1 MEYMQL
7 SMDDY
12 IQSKNEIKQ
21 ELGGIVKSFVRIGW
35 QLTRIDKSQAFKHD
49 GYNTI
54 SEFAKAE
61 YGMNPSGVS
70 RFMKVYEKYSVP
82 GDTPELQEQYKDFK
96 FNNLVEMLQLQ
107 EEDQQIFKPTDKR
120 EDIRELKDFNKENEN
135 NPMNLLDWKSAQST
149 EDKLR
154 ATIQEFFR
162 EKHGV
167 LNTLYSSE
175 TYQTGNIKEMSQI
188 INPGDSMSYRKGT
201 VFLMFHQE
209 DITVKI
215 FNGEMKNISWEQFFT
230 YVQEI
235 FAEAA
240 AGAKTYE
247 NYFGIPEET
256 PTPTPKE
263 IPKPA
268 TKPAPEHNVR
278 PESEIAPAQQAE
290 PVEEVENS
298 VDKSQKTAVEPKEE
312 EERENTKSDVPSEEP
327 KTKPENI
334 EKSQETALGE
344 TETQIPG
351 QDNIINHPEY
361 MPKPAKE
368 PVEAPEPM
376 TESHQLPEEQ
386 PENNLK
392 PELQEDHFGEV
403 NEMVPEEREI
413 APAQSEPEEPAAELM
428 TRKEYI
434 DTLTAYGT
442 AEYMAR
448 EMKSFSSKTYNTLL
462 TPAFWYEWLKGK
474 VDHNGRAL
482 EETRVL

>member
-35 QLTRIDKSQAFKHD
+35 QLTRIDKSGAYKHD
-49 GYNTI
+49 GYNNI
-54 SEFAKAE
+54 SEFARTE

-82 GDTPELQEQYKDFK
+82 GDTPELKEQYREFK
-96 FNNLVEMLQLQ
+96 FNNLVEMLQLP
-107 EEDQQIFKPTDKR
+107 EEDQQIFHPKDKR
-120 EDIRELKDFNKENEN
+120 EDIRELKDFNKENES

-149 EDKLR
+149 EDKLH

-162 EKHGV
+162 EKTGI

-175 TYQTGNIKEMSQI
+175 AYQSGNIKEMAQI

-215 FNGEMKNISWEQFFT
+215 FNGEMKNISWDQFFT
-230 YVQEI
+230 YTREI

-256 PTPTPKE
+256 HDPTPKE
-263 IPKPA
+263 IPKP
-268 TKPAPEHNVR
+268 TPKPVSNPIPEHDVR
-278 PESEIAPAQQAE
+278 PEPEIAPAQQPE
-290 PVEEVENS
+290 PVENVEKT
-298 VDKSQKTAVEPKEE
+298 VDNHEEGQKTAVLEKEDSASGKPKA
-312 EERENTKSDVPSEEP
+312 DFHSETPESQ
-327 KTKPENI
+327 PENI
-334 EKSQETALGE
+334 EKSQETALPE
-344 TETQIPG
+344 SEPQIPG
-351 QDNIINHPEY
+351 QDSIENHPEY
-361 MPKPAKE
+361 MPKP
-368 PVEAPEPM
+368 
-376 TESHQLPEEQ
+376 EEQ
-386 PENNLK
+386 PESNPK
-392 PELQEDHFGEV
+392 PELQEDYLGEV
-403 NEMVPEEREI
+403 NGMVPEELEI
-413 APAQSEPEEPAAELM
+413 APAQSGSEPPEAEPK

-442 AEYMAR
+442 AEYIAR
-448 EMKSFSSKTYNTLL
+448 AMRQFANKTYNTLL
-462 TPAFWYEWLKGK
+462 DPDFWNEWLNGK
-474 VDHNGRAL
+474 VDHNGRSW
-482 EETRVL
+482 ED

>member
-35 QLTRIDKSQAFKHD
+35 QLTRIDKSGAYKHD

-54 SEFAKAE
+54 SEFAKIE

-82 GDTPELQEQYKDFK
+82 GDTPELQEQYREFK
-96 FNNLVEMLQLQ
+96 FNNLVEMLQLP
-107 EEDQQIFKPTDKR
+107 EEDQQIFHPEDKR
-120 EDIRELKDFNKENEN
+120 EDIRELKEFNKENES

-149 EDKLR
+149 EDKLH

-162 EKHGV
+162 EKTGI

-175 TYQTGNIKEMSQI
+175 AYQSGNIKEMAQI

-215 FNGEMKNISWEQFFT
+215 FNGEMRNISWDQFFT
-230 YVQEI
+230 YTWEI

-256 PTPTPKE
+256 HDPTPKE
-263 IPKPA
+263 IPKP
-268 TKPAPEHNVR
+268 TPKPVSNPIPKHDVR
-278 PESEIAPAQQAE
+278 PEPEIAPAQQPE
-290 PVEEVENS
+290 SVENVEKT
-298 VDKSQKTAVEPKEE
+298 VDNHEESQKTAVPEKEDSASRKPKA
-312 EERENTKSDVPSEEP
+312 DFHSE
-327 KTKPENI
+327 TPESQPETI
-334 EKSQETALGE
+334 EKSQETALPE
-344 TETQIPG
+344 SEPQIPG
-351 QDNIINHPEY
+351 QDSIENHPEY
-361 MPKPAKE
+361 MPE
-368 PVEAPEPM
+368 
-376 TESHQLPEEQ
+376 PEEQ
-386 PENNLK
+386 PESNLK

-403 NEMVPEEREI
+403 NKMVPEELEI
-413 APAQSEPEEPAAELM
+413 APAQSGSEPPAAEPK

-442 AEYMAR
+442 AEYIAR
-448 EMKSFSSKTYNTLL
+448 AMRQFANKTYNTLL
-462 TPAFWYEWLKGK
+462 DPDFWNEWLNGK
-474 VDHNGRAL
+474 VDHNGRPW
-482 EETRVL
+482 ED

>member
-35 QLTRIDKSQAFKHD
+35 QLTRIDKSGAYKHD

-54 SEFAKAE
+54 AEFARTE

-82 GDTPELQEQYKDFK
+82 GDTPELKEQYREFK
-96 FNNLVEMLQLQ
+96 FNNLVEMLQLP
-107 EEDQQIFKPTDKR
+107 EEDQQIFHPEDKR
-120 EDIRELKDFNKENEN
+120 EDIRELKDFNKENES

-154 ATIQEFFR
+154 ATVQEFFR
-162 EKHGV
+162 EKTGI

-175 TYQTGNIKEMSQI
+175 TYQSGNIKEMAQI

-215 FNGEMKNISWEQFFT
+215 FNGEMRNISWDQFFT
-230 YVQEI
+230 YTREI
-235 FAEAA
+235 FEEAA

-256 PTPTPKE
+256 HGPTPKE

-268 TKPAPEHNVR
+268 PKPVSNPIPKHDVCPE
-278 PESEIAPAQQAE
+278 PEIAPAQQPE
-290 PVEEVENS
+290 SVENVEKT
-298 VDKSQKTAVEPKEE
+298 VDNHEEGQKTAVPEKEDSVSGKPKAD
-312 EERENTKSDVPSEEP
+312 SYSETPEFQ
-327 KTKPENI
+327 PENI
-334 EKSQETALGE
+334 EKSQETALPE
-344 TETQIPG
+344 PEPQIPG
-351 QDNIINHPEY
+351 QDSIENHPEY
-361 MPKPAKE
+361 MPE
-368 PVEAPEPM
+368 
-376 TESHQLPEEQ
+376 PEEQ
-386 PENNLK
+386 PESNPK
-392 PELQEDHFGEV
+392 PESQEDHLGEA
-403 NEMVPEEREI
+403 NEMVPEELEI
-413 APAQSEPEEPAAELM
+413 APAQSGSEPPAAEPK

-442 AEYMAR
+442 AEYIAR
-448 EMKSFSSKTYNTLL
+448 AMRQFANKTYNTLL
-462 TPAFWYEWLKGK
+462 DPVFWNEWLNGK
-474 VDHNGRAL
+474 VDHNGRPW
-482 EETRVL
+482 ED

>member
-35 QLTRIDKSQAFKHD
+35 QLTRIDKSGAYKHD

-54 SEFAKAE
+54 AEFARTE

-82 GDTPELQEQYKDFK
+82 GDTPELQEQYREFK
-96 FNNLVEMLQLQ
+96 FNNLVEMLQLP
-107 EEDQQIFKPTDKR
+107 EEDQQIFHPEDKR
-120 EDIRELKDFNKENEN
+120 EDIRELKDFNKENES

-149 EDKLR
+149 EDKLH

-162 EKHGV
+162 EKTGI
-167 LNTLYSSE
+167 LNALYSSE
-175 TYQTGNIKEMSQI
+175 AYQSGNIKEMAQI
-188 INPGDSMSYRKGT
+188 VNPGDSMSYRKGT

-215 FNGEMKNISWEQFFT
+215 FNGEMRNISWDQFFT
-230 YVQEI
+230 YTREI

-247 NYFGIPEET
+247 NYFGIPEKT
-256 PTPTPKE
+256 HSSTPKE

-268 TKPAPEHNVR
+268 PKPVSNPIPEHDVR
-278 PESEIAPAQQAE
+278 PEPEIAPVQQPE
-290 PVEEVENS
+290 SVENVEKT
-298 VDKSQKTAVEPKEE
+298 VDNHEKGQKTAVPEKEDSVSG
-312 EERENTKSDVPSEEP
+312 KP
-327 KTKPENI
+327 KTDSYSEALESQPENI
-334 EKSQETALGE
+334 EKSQETAL
-344 TETQIPG
+344 TEPEPQIPG
-351 QDNIINHPEY
+351 QDSIENHPEY
-361 MPKPAKE
+361 MPE
-368 PVEAPEPM
+368 
-376 TESHQLPEEQ
+376 PEEQ
-386 PENNLK
+386 PESNLK
-392 PELQEDHFGEV
+392 PELQEDHLGEA
-403 NEMVPEEREI
+403 NELVPEELEI
-413 APAQSEPEEPAAELM
+413 APAQSGSEPPAAEPK

-442 AEYMAR
+442 AEYIAR
-448 EMKSFSSKTYNTLL
+448 AMRQFANKTYSTLL
-462 TPAFWYEWLKGK
+462 DSTFWETWLNEK
-474 VDHNGRAL
+474 VDHNGRTW
-482 EETRVL
+482 EN

>member
-35 QLTRIDKSQAFKHD
+35 QLTRIDKSGAYKHD

-54 SEFAKAE
+54 AEFARTE

-82 GDTPELQEQYKDFK
+82 GDTPELKEQYREFK
-96 FNNLVEMLQLQ
+96 FNNLVEMLQLP
-107 EEDQQIFKPTDKR
+107 EEDQQIFQPEDKR
-120 EDIRELKDFNKENEN
+120 EDIRELKDFNKENES

-149 EDKLR
+149 EDKLH

-162 EKHGV
+162 EKTGI
-167 LNTLYSSE
+167 LNALYSSE
-175 TYQTGNIKEMSQI
+175 AYQSGNIKEMAQI
-188 INPGDSMSYRKGT
+188 VNPGDSMSYRKGT

-215 FNGEMKNISWEQFFT
+215 FNGEMRNISWDQFFT
-230 YVQEI
+230 YTWEI

-256 PTPTPKE
+256 HDSTPKE

-268 TKPAPEHNVR
+268 PKPVSNPIPEHDVH
-278 PESEIAPAQQAE
+278 PESEIASAQQPE
-290 PVEEVENS
+290 SVENVEKT
-298 VDKSQKTAVEPKEE
+298 VDNHEKSQKTAVPEKEDSVPGNPKAEPH
-312 EERENTKSDVPSEEP
+312 SETPESQI
-327 KTKPENI
+327 ENI
-334 EKSQETALGE
+334 EKSQETALPE
-344 TETQIPG
+344 PEPQIPG
-351 QDNIINHPEY
+351 QDSIKNHPEY
-361 MPKPAKE
+361 MPE
-368 PVEAPEPM
+368 
-376 TESHQLPEEQ
+376 PEEQ
-386 PENNLK
+386 PESNLK
-392 PELQEDHFGEV
+392 PELQEDHLGEA
-403 NEMVPEEREI
+403 NEMVPEELEI
-413 APAQSEPEEPAAELM
+413 APAQSGSEPPAAEPK

-442 AEYMAR
+442 AEYIAR
-448 EMKSFSSKTYNTLL
+448 AMRQFANKTYSTLL
-462 TPAFWYEWLKGK
+462 DSTFWETWLNEK
-474 VDHNGRAL
+474 VDQNGRTW
-482 EETRVL
+482 EN

>member
-1 MEYMQL
+1 MEYIQL

-54 SEFAKAE
+54 AEFAKAE
-61 YGMNPSGVS
+61 YGMNASGVTK
-70 RFMKVYEKYSVP
+70 FMKVYEKCSVS
-82 GDTPELQEQYKDFK
+82 GDTPELQEQYRNFK
-96 FNNLVEMLQLQ
+96 FNVLAELIRLP
-107 EEDQQIFKPTDKR
+107 EEDQKIFLPTDKR

-135 NPMNLLDWKSAQST
+135 NPMNLLDWKSAKNT
-149 EDKLR
+149 EEKLR
-154 ATIQEFFR
+154 ATVQEFFR
-162 EKHGV
+162 EKRGV
-167 LNTLYSSE
+167 LNTLYASE
-175 TYQTGNIKEMSQI
+175 AYQTGNIKEMAQI

-215 FNGEMKNISWEQFFT
+215 FNGEMKIISWEQFFT
-230 YVQEI
+230 YVQEV

-256 PTPTPKE
+256 PAPTSEETPK
-263 IPKPA
+263 P
-268 TKPAPEHNVR
+268 
-278 PESEIAPAQQAE
+278 EIAPAQHPE
-290 PVEEVENS
+290 LVEKVDNS
-298 VDKSQKTAVEPKEE
+298 VDKSQKTAVEQKET
-312 EERENTKSDVPSEEP
+312 EERENTSSDMPLEEP
-327 KTKPENI
+327 KTESENV
-334 EKSQETALGE
+334 EKSQETALAE
-344 TETQIPG
+344 TEPQIPG

-361 MPKPAKE
+361 MPKP
-368 PVEAPEPM
+368 VEAPKAEPV
-376 TESHQLPEEQ
+376 TEEHIV
-386 PENNLK
+386 
-392 PELQEDHFGEV
+392 EDNKTLSKE
-403 NEMVPEEREI
+403 PEI
-413 APAQSEPEEPAAELM
+413 APAQSEPEEPAAELT

-448 EMKSFSSKTYNTLL
+448 EMRSFSNKTYNTLL
-462 TPAFWYEWLKGK
+462 NSTFWYEWLKAK
-474 VDHNGRAL
+474 VDHNGRSL

>member
-35 QLTRIDKSQAFKHD
+35 QLTRIDKSGAYKHD
-49 GYNTI
+49 GYNNI
-54 SEFAKAE
+54 SEFARTE

-82 GDTPELQEQYKDFK
+82 GDTPELKEQYREFK
-96 FNNLVEMLQLQ
+96 FNNLVEMLQLP
-107 EEDQQIFKPTDKR
+107 EEDQQIFHPKDKR
-120 EDIRELKDFNKENEN
+120 EDIRELKDFNKENES

-149 EDKLR
+149 EDKLH

-162 EKHGV
+162 EKTGI

-175 TYQTGNIKEMSQI
+175 AYRSGNIKEMAQI

-215 FNGEMKNISWEQFFT
+215 FNGEMRNISWDQFFT
-230 YVQEI
+230 YTREI

-247 NYFGIPEET
+247 NYFGIPKET
-256 PTPTPKE
+256 HDPTPKE
-263 IPKPA
+263 IPKP
-268 TKPAPEHNVR
+268 TPKPVSNPIPKHDVR
-278 PESEIAPAQQAE
+278 PEPEIAPAQQPE
-290 PVEEVENS
+290 SVENVEKT
-298 VDKSQKTAVEPKEE
+298 VDNHEEGQKTAVPEKEDSVPGNPKADFHSE
-312 EERENTKSDVPSEEP
+312 TPKSQ
-327 KTKPENI
+327 PENI
-334 EKSQETALGE
+334 EKSQETALSE
-344 TETQIPG
+344 PEPQLPG
-351 QDNIINHPEY
+351 QDSNENHLEY
-361 MPKPAKE
+361 MPKPVEPKE
-368 PVEAPEPM
+368 
-376 TESHQLPEEQ
+376 Q
-386 PENNLK
+386 
-392 PELQEDHFGEV
+392 
-403 NEMVPEEREI
+403 EI
-413 APAQSEPEEPAAELM
+413 APAQSGSEPPAAEPK

-442 AEYMAR
+442 AEYIAR
-448 EMKSFSSKTYNTLL
+448 AMRQFANKTYNTLL
-462 TPAFWYEWLKGK
+462 DPDFWNEWLNGK
-474 VDHNGRAL
+474 VDHNGRPW
-482 EETRVL
+482 ED

>member
-35 QLTRIDKSQAFKHD
+35 QLTRIDKSGAYKHD

-54 SEFAKAE
+54 AEFAKTE

-82 GDTPELQEQYKDFK
+82 GDTPELKEQYREFK
-96 FNNLVEMLQLQ
+96 FNNLVEMLQLP
-107 EEDQQIFKPTDKR
+107 EEDQQIFHPEDKR
-120 EDIRELKDFNKENEN
+120 EDIRELKDFNKENES

-149 EDKLR
+149 EDKLH

-162 EKHGV
+162 EKTGI

-175 TYQTGNIKEMSQI
+175 AYQSGNIKEMAQI

-215 FNGEMKNISWEQFFT
+215 FNGEMRNISWNQFFT
-230 YVQEI
+230 YTREI

-247 NYFGIPEET
+247 NYFGIPEKT
-256 PTPTPKE
+256 HSSTPKE

-268 TKPAPEHNVR
+268 PKPVSNPIPEHDVC
-278 PESEIAPAQQAE
+278 PEPEIAPAQHPE
-290 PVEEVENS
+290 SVENVEKT
-298 VDKSQKTAVEPKEE
+298 VDNHEEGQKTAVPEKEDSESGKPKADF
-312 EERENTKSDVPSEEP
+312 NSETPESQ
-327 KTKPENI
+327 PENI
-334 EKSQETALGE
+334 EKNQETALPE
-344 TETQIPG
+344 PEPQIPG
-351 QDNIINHPEY
+351 QDSIENHPEY
-361 MPKPAKE
+361 MPE
-368 PVEAPEPM
+368 
-376 TESHQLPEEQ
+376 PEEQ
-386 PENNLK
+386 PESNTK
-392 PELQEDHFGEV
+392 PELQEDHLGEV
-403 NEMVPEEREI
+403 NEMVPEEPEI
-413 APAQSEPEEPAAELM
+413 APAQSRSEPPAAEPK

-434 DTLTAYGT
+434 DTLTVYGT
-442 AEYMAR
+442 AEYIAR
-448 EMKSFSSKTYNTLL
+448 AMRQFANKTYSTLL
-462 TPAFWYEWLKGK
+462 DPAFWETWLNGK
-474 VDHNGRAL
+474 VDHNGRPW
-482 EETRVL
+482 ED

>member
-35 QLTRIDKSQAFKHD
+35 QLTRIDKSGAYKHD
-49 GYNTI
+49 GYNNI
-54 SEFAKAE
+54 SEFARTE

-82 GDTPELQEQYKDFK
+82 GDTPELKEQYREFK
-96 FNNLVEMLQLQ
+96 FNNLVEMLQLP
-107 EEDQQIFKPTDKR
+107 EEDQQIFHPKDKR
-120 EDIRELKDFNKENEN
+120 EDIRELKDFNKENES

-149 EDKLR
+149 EDKLH

-162 EKHGV
+162 EKTGI

-175 TYQTGNIKEMSQI
+175 AYRSGNIKEMAQI

-215 FNGEMKNISWEQFFT
+215 FNGEMRNISWDQFFT
-230 YVQEI
+230 YTREI

-256 PTPTPKE
+256 HDPTPKE
-263 IPKPA
+263 IPKP
-268 TKPAPEHNVR
+268 TPKPVSNPIPEHDVR
-278 PESEIAPAQQAE
+278 PEPEIAPAQQPE
-290 PVEEVENS
+290 SVENVEKT
-298 VDKSQKTAVEPKEE
+298 VDNHEEGQKTAVPEKEDSVPGNPKADFHSE
-312 EERENTKSDVPSEEP
+312 TPKSQ
-327 KTKPENI
+327 PENI
-334 EKSQETALGE
+334 EKSQETALSE
-344 TETQIPG
+344 PEPQIPG
-351 QDNIINHPEY
+351 QDSIENHLEY
-361 MPKPAKE
+361 MPKPVEPKE
-368 PVEAPEPM
+368 
-376 TESHQLPEEQ
+376 Q
-386 PENNLK
+386 
-392 PELQEDHFGEV
+392 
-403 NEMVPEEREI
+403 EI
-413 APAQSEPEEPAAELM
+413 APAQSGSEPPAAEPK

-442 AEYMAR
+442 AEYIAR
-448 EMKSFSSKTYNTLL
+448 AMRQFANKTYNTLL
-462 TPAFWYEWLKGK
+462 DPVFWNEWLNGK
-474 VDHNGRAL
+474 VDHNGRPW
-482 EETRVL
+482 ED

>member
-21 ELGGIVKSFVRIGW
+21 ELGGVVKSFVRIGW
-35 QLTRIDKSQAFKHD
+35 QLTCIDKSGAYKHD

-54 SEFAKAE
+54 AEFARTE

-82 GDTPELQEQYKDFK
+82 GDTPELKEQYREFK
-96 FNNLVEMLQLQ
+96 FNNLVEMLQLP
-107 EEDQQIFKPTDKR
+107 EEDQQIFHPEDKR
-120 EDIRELKDFNKENEN
+120 EDIRELKDFNKENES

-149 EDKLR
+149 EDKLH

-162 EKHGV
+162 EKTGI

-175 TYQTGNIKEMSQI
+175 AYQSGNIKEMAQI

-215 FNGEMKNISWEQFFT
+215 FNGEMRNISWDQFFAYT
-230 YVQEI
+230 QEI

-256 PTPTPKE
+256 HDSTPKE

-268 TKPAPEHNVR
+268 PKPVSNPIPEHDVH
-278 PESEIAPAQQAE
+278 PEPEIAPAQQPE
-290 PVEEVENS
+290 SVENVKKT
-298 VDKSQKTAVEPKEE
+298 VDNHEEGQKTAVPEP
-312 EERENTKSDVPSEEP
+312 EP
-327 KTKPENI
+327 
-334 EKSQETALGE
+334 
-344 TETQIPG
+344 QIPG
-351 QDNIINHPEY
+351 QDSIENHPEY
-361 MPKPAKE
+361 MPKP
-368 PVEAPEPM
+368 VE
-376 TESHQLPEEQ
+376 PEEQ
-386 PENNLK
+386 SESNPK
-392 PELQEDHFGEV
+392 PELQEDHLGEV
-403 NEMVPEEREI
+403 NGMVSEELEI
-413 APAQSEPEEPAAELM
+413 APAQSGSEPPEAEPK

-442 AEYMAR
+442 AEYIAR
-448 EMKSFSSKTYNTLL
+448 AMRQFVNKTYNTLL
-462 TPAFWYEWLKGK
+462 DPDFWNEWLNGK
-474 VDHNGRAL
+474 VDHNGRPW
-482 EETRVL
+482 ED